1 MLRMKKYIL
10 ISLVAILPTI
20 PLMAQTSTFA
30 VIGLLT
36 LGADKLASPSKEIN
50 NGIKTIKKINNTAA
64 TTYSLSNDYE
74 RIYQKN
80 H

>member
-1 MLRMKKYIL
+1 MKKYIL
-10 ISLVAILPTI
+10 ISLVAIWAAM

-30 VIGLLT
+30 IISLLT

-64 TTYSLSNDYE
+64 TTYSLTNDYE

>member
-1 MLRMKKYIL
+1 MRAC
-10 ISLVAILPTI
+10 VCE
-20 PLMAQTSTFA
+20 MAQTSTFA

-36 LGADKLASPSKEIN
+36 LGADKLASPSKEIR
-50 NGIKTIKKINNTAA
+50 NGIKTLKKNNNTAA
-64 TTYSLSNDYE
+64 TSKSLYSDYE

>member
-10 ISLVAILPTI
+10 ISLVAILPAL

-30 VIGLLT
+30 IISLLT

-64 TTYSLSNDYE
+64 TSKSLYSDYE
-74 RIYQKN
+74 RTYQKN

>member
-1 MLRMKKYIL
+1 MRAC
-10 ISLVAILPTI
+10 VCE
-20 PLMAQTSTFA
+20 MAQTSTFA
-30 VIGLLT
+30 IIGLLT

-50 NGIKTIKKINNTAA
+50 NGITTIKKITNTAA
-64 TTYSLSNDYE
+64 TTYSLTNDYE

>member
-1 MLRMKKYIL
+1 MRAC
-10 ISLVAILPTI
+10 VCE
-20 PLMAQTSTFA
+20 MAQTSTFA
-30 VIGLLT
+30 IIGLLT

-50 NGIKTIKKINNTAA
+50 NGITTIKKINNTAA
-64 TTYSLSNDYE
+64 TSNSIKNDYE

>member
-1 MLRMKKYIL
+1 M
-10 ISLVAILPTI
+10 AILPAL

-30 VIGLLT
+30 IISLLT

-64 TTYSLSNDYE
+64 TTYSLTNDYE

>member
-1 MLRMKKYIL
+1 MDKAF
-10 ISLVAILPTI
+10 AI
-20 PLMAQTSTFA
+20 
-30 VIGLLT
+30 IGLLT

-64 TTYSLSNDYE
+64 TSNSIKNDYE
-74 RIYQKN
+74 RTYQKN

>member
-1 MLRMKKYIL
+1 MKKYIL
-10 ISLVAILPTI
+10 ISLVAILPAL

-30 VIGLLT
+30 IISLLT

-64 TTYSLSNDYE
+64 TTYSLTNDYE

>member
-1 MLRMKKYIL
+1 
-10 ISLVAILPTI
+10 
-20 PLMAQTSTFA
+20 MAGAAAYGADFY
-30 VIGLLT
+30 VRGHCLLT

-64 TTYSLSNDYE
+64 TTYSLTNDYE